1 MPMVRRE
8 LWRSIPILTVNTR
21 LAAFQLWSPK
31 MHAYYRECLAVVE
44 EATGESRNFAG
55 SVFAC
60 ASMNF
65 GPRVRSFMHRD
76 PLNLP
81 FGWCAITALGEFD
94 STKGGHLILWDLKLA
109 IEFPPASTILIP
121 SATLTHSNTAVYG
134 SNESRLSLAQYTAG
148 GIFRWVDN
156 GCQTEGELRASDKK
170 AYARMLELKETR
182 WKMGLAMY
190 SKQEDLLEVLD

>member
-1 MPMVRRE
+1 MLMVRRE
-8 LWRSIPILTVNTR
+8 LWRSIPILTVNAC

-44 EATGESRNFAG
+44 EATGESRNYAG
-55 SVFAC
+55 SAFAC

-65 GPRVRSFMHRD
+65 GPRVRSFMHWD

-121 SATLTHSNTAVYG
+121 SATLTHSNTAVHG

-156 GCQTEGELRASDKK
+156 GCQTEGELRDSDKE
-170 AYARMLELKETR
+170 AYARMLKLKETR